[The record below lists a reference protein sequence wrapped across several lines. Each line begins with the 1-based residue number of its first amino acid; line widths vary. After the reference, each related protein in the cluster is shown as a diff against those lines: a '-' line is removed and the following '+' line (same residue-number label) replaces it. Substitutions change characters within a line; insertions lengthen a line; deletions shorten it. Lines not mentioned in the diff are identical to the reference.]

1 MNLTLTV
8 KRFNF
13 EQVLCEHFQLSQFPT
28 KKRKNCQVYVTKT
41 NLGIKL
47 PAGGR
52 QGRTFLAEVP
62 EIMELALA
70 VEVHPAWPMDSL
82 HHSCPHSALTLS
94 LIWH

>member
-1 MNLTLTV
+1 M
-8 KRFNF
+8 
-13 EQVLCEHFQLSQFPT
+13 S
-28 KKRKNCQVYVTKT
+28 
-41 NLGIKL
+41 

-70 VEVHPAWPMDSL
+70 VEVHPFWPMGSL

-94 LIWH
+94 TFWH